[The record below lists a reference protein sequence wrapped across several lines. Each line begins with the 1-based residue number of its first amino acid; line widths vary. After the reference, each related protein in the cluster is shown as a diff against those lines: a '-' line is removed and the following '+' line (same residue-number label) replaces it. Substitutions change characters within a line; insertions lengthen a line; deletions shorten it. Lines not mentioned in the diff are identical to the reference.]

1 MAILKKM
8 MKKII
13 LKIIFMKTISINQ
26 MKILIMMK
34 RKFKRMIIYINQKKL
49 I

>member
-26 MKILIMMK
+26 MKILIMK
-34 RKFKRMIIYINQKKL
+34 TRKFKRMIIYINQKKL